1 MNKILV
7 FLLLFSFLLNA
18 QQVIG
23 WQNYTDMKDIK
34 DLEIRDNIVWAA
46 TNGGVFS
53 FSISDSSY
61 QLYTKSENLSS
72 HSITSIAIDKDN
84 KIWIGTLEGFID
96 VLDPNTNEVK
106 TILQIFK
113 TDKNNK
119 RINDIQISGD
129 TAFVST
135 EFGLSLINTNDLS
148 FFDSILKF
156 GNFTSE
162 TPVKNIFIGNTI
174 YVVTQAGIARK
185 KTGFNNLAAPESWT
199 NDSIGVNIPVNTIY
213 KLTEY
218 NNQLHIGTND
228 GVFRLNS
235 GVWEQRLYDNF
246 DVTDF
251 QIQGESLYSVLL
263 TTIHKFNQTDEVIYR
278 SENSFLQK
286 LVFYDEESF
295 IGTSKGLIQQSGSGN
310 KIVKPN
316 TPETNAF
323 ISITVDSDGNLWA
336 ATGKDNNGIGV
347 LKFDRDNWQTINKES
362 NPQFRI
368 NDFHIVSSS
377 KNAVYLSTWG
387 RGFIKYQNNE
397 YEVYDDLTT
406 DLVGIP
412 EANSFLVINNVQED
426 TEENTWLLN
435 YWAADRKPISVITPE
450 NNIFSYE
457 FDSPLFPTIVNVTNL
472 VIDENNTKWFAG
484 DFNGD
489 VATDGL
495 FYFNENGTL
504 ENLSDDV
511 WGKLSQSNGLRNRDV
526 RALAIDKF
534 GELIIGTSV
543 GVDVI
548 PNTSDPSFV
557 RGDQYFS
564 MRQQTINCI
573 VVDPLNQKWFGT
585 EKGIFLTSSDGSFL
599 LANYN
604 KTNSPLPS
612 DNIKSLAMD
621 NKNGIVY
628 AGTDFGITAIST
640 MFNEPN
646 ENFSELF
653 VYPNPVILSSTNNT
667 NIIIDGLIENSEIK
681 ILDISGNLI
690 NEFRAIGGKTT
701 FWDCR
706 DFNGRQ
712 IASGV
717 YLVVAFD
724 SEANEVGH
732 AKFAVIK
739 K

>member
-1 MNKILV
+1 MNKIL
-7 FLLLFSFLLNA
+7 LLLLVVSYSVIG

-34 DLEIRDNIVWAA
+34 DLEIRNDVVWAA

-72 HSITSIAIDKDN
+72 HSITSVAIDKKD
-84 KIWIGTLEGFID
+84 KIWIGTLEGFIN

-106 TILQIFK
+106 TILQIYK

-156 GNFTSE
+156 GDFTSE

-185 KTGFNNLAAPESWT
+185 KTGFNNLSAPESWA
-199 NDSIGVNIPVNTIY
+199 NDSIGINIPVNTIY

-218 NNQLHIGTND
+218 ENQLHIGTND
-228 GVFRLNS
+228 GVYRLNS
-235 GVWEQRLYDNF
+235 GIWEQLLYDNF
-246 DVTDF
+246 DVINF
-251 QIQGESLYSVLL
+251 EVQNESLYSVLL
-263 TTIHKFNQTDEVIYR
+263 TTIHKFNQTDEVTY
-278 SENSFLQK
+278 SAENSFLQK
-286 LVFYDEESF
+286 LIFNNGSPF
-295 IGTSKGLIQQSGSGN
+295 IGTNKGLIQQNGSEN
-310 KIVKPN
+310 KTLKPN
-316 TPETNAF
+316 APETNSF
-323 ISITVDSDGNLWA
+323 ISITVDNEGNLWS

-347 LKFDRDNWQTINKES
+347 LKFDGEKWQTISKES
-362 NPQFRI
+362 NSKFRI

-377 KNAVYLSTWG
+377 DDAVYLSTWG
-387 RGFIKYQNNE
+387 RGFVKYEDGE

-406 DLVGIP
+406 DLIGIP
-412 EANSFLVINNVQED
+412 NENSFLVINNVQED
-426 TEENTWLLN
+426 TDGNTWLLN
-435 YWAADRKPISVITPE
+435 YWAADRKPISVITPD
-450 NNIFSYE
+450 NNIISYE
-457 FDSPLFPTIVNVTNL
+457 FDSPLSPSIVNIINL
-472 VIDENNTKWFAG
+472 IIDENNTKWFTG

-489 VATDGL
+489 IATDGL
-495 FYFNENGTL
+495 YYFNENGTL
-504 ENLSDDV
+504 ENLSDDI
-511 WGKLSQSNGLRNRDV
+511 WGKLNQSNGLRNRDV

-557 RGDQYFS
+557 RGDQYFA
-564 MRQQTINCI
+564 MRQQTINCL

-604 KTNSPLPS
+604 KSNSPLPS

-621 NKNGIVY
+621 KKNGIVY
-628 AGTDFGITAIST
+628 AGTDFGVTAIST

-646 ENFSELF
+646 ENYSELF
-653 VYPNPVILSSTNNT
+653 VYPNPVALSVTTNT

-701 FWDCR
+701 YWDCR